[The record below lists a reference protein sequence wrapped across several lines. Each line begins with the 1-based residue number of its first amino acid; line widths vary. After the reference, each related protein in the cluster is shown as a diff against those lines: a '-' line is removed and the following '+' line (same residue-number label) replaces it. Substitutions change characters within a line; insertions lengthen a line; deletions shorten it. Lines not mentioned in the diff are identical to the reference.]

1 MPKIAMVVLAH
12 SDEPS
17 LGDFANNIMRFCP
30 GCSLFLYNSGHDPD
44 FGSSVGLECIP
55 NPRRLEY
62 AHIMPF
68 FLDIFEW
75 FVRDARQ
82 FDYLVNAETDML
94 FIRQGFESFLTRA
107 MHACSY
113 MAPVF
118 SRGIRKSSKWRPYH
132 SLGPELKH
140 WKRAL
145 GMESLNRAFN
155 PGQVVDRQYA
165 ERLLQHKGYSEI
177 RRLVDRNQ
185 SFTLHEVLNP
195 SLVDFLGLN
204 GRSYPEGLEQI
215 NRYRPYHAVSG
226 VRRALSIENAY
237 FVHPVRRNPDDP
249 ARQMI
254 LSLTLADRNVVL
266 DY

>member
-1 MPKIAMVVLAH
+1 MPKIAIVVLAH
-12 SDEPS
+12 SDELS
-17 LGDFANNIMRFCP
+17 LGDFVNNIMRFCP
-30 GCSLFLYNSGHDPD
+30 GCSLFLYNSGHDPH
-44 FGSSVGLECIP
+44 FGSNVGLECIP
-55 NPRRLEY
+55 NPQRLDY

-94 FIRQGFESFLTRA
+94 FIRQGFESFLTEA
-107 MHACSY
+107 MHAYSY

-118 SRGIRKSSKWRPYH
+118 RRGIPESSKWRPYH
-132 SLGPELKH
+132 SLRLEVKH

-145 GMESLNRAFN
+145 GMDSLNRAFN

-165 ERLLQHKGYSEI
+165 ESLLQHKGYSEI

-195 SLVDFLGLN
+195 SLVDFLGLK

-226 VRRALSIENAY
+226 VRRALSIEDAY
-237 FVHPVRRNPDDP
+237 FVHPVRRSQDDL
-249 ARQMI
+249 ARRMI
-254 LSLTLADRNVVL
+254 LSLRPTSRNVVR